1 MDFTAGLMPLDT
13 ALAQML
19 DRITPLNATETVP
32 LLQAFSRVT
41 AHDIVSPLDVPGFD
55 NAAMDGYAVR
65 LNDLRDGAAL
75 PVAGKAFAG
84 PPGNPPRP
92 AGGRFRL
99 NTRAPGAAGGRGGGG
114 GGAFSPA
121 PAPRPPPAGRAGT
134 CIRIMTGAPVPEGC
148 DAVVMQEETEQ
159 TEAGVRFIAPVKA
172 GQHIRRRGEDIA
184 HGAVVFPAGTPLTV
198 AELPV
203 LASLGIAEVEVV
215 RKVRVAVFSTGDE
228 LQLPGQPLG
237 DGQIYDTNRL
247 AVHLML
253 QQLGYEVINLGII
266 PDDPAKLRDAFIAA
280 DQQADVVI
288 SSGGVSVGEADY
300 TKTIL
305 EELGEIGFWKLAIK
319 PGKPF
324 AFGKLSSS
332 WFCGLPGNPVSAT
345 VTFCQL
351 VQPLLAK
358 LSGKHG
364 PLQAPRLRVRAA
376 TRLKKSPGR
385 LDFQRGIL
393 QRNPDGELVVNTTG
407 HQGSHIFSSFSLGNC
422 FIVLE
427 RERGHVEAGE
437 WVEVEPFSHLFGGL

>member
-13 ALAQML
+13 ALTQML
-19 DRITPLNATETVP
+19 NRITPLNATETVP

-41 AHDIVSPLDVPGFD
+41 AHDLVSPLDVPGFD
-55 NAAMDGYAVR
+55 NSAMDGYAVR
-65 LNDLRDGAAL
+65 LAELTDGAVL

-84 PPGNPPRP
+84 QPFNDVWP
-92 AGGRFRL
+92 
-99 NTRAPGAAGGRGGGG
+99 
-114 GGAFSPA
+114 
-121 PAPRPPPAGRAGT
+121 AGT

-148 DAVVMQEETEQ
+148 DAVVMQEQTEQ
-159 TEAGVRFIAPVKA
+159 SDGGVRFIAPVKS
-172 GQHIRRRGEDIA
+172 GQNIRRRGEDIA
-184 HGAVVFPAGTPLTV
+184 NGAVVFPAGTRLTV

-203 LASLGIAEVEVV
+203 LASLGIAEVEVI

-228 LQLPGQPLG
+228 LQLPGQPLA

-253 QQLGYEVINLGII
+253 QELGCEVVNLGII
-266 PDDPAKLRDAFIAA
+266 PDDPAKLREVFIQA

-300 TKTIL
+300 TKEIL

-324 AFGKLSSS
+324 AFGKLNHS
-332 WFCGLPGNPVSAT
+332 WFCGLPGNPVSAAL
-345 VTFCQL
+345 TFYQL

-358 LSGKHG
+358 LSGNVG
-364 PLQAPRLRVRAA
+364 QTQPMRLRVRAA
-376 TRLKKSPGR
+376 SRLKKSPGR

-393 QRNPDGELVVNTTG
+393 QRNPDGELVVSSTG

-427 RERGHVEAGE
+427 RERDNVEAGE
-437 WVEVEPFSHLFGGL
+437 WVEVEPFNHLFGGL

>member
-84 PPGNPPRP
+84 QPFNDAWP
-92 AGGRFRL
+92 
-99 NTRAPGAAGGRGGGG
+99 
-114 GGAFSPA
+114 
-121 PAPRPPPAGRAGT
+121 AGT

-266 PDDPAKLRDAFIAA
+266 PDDPAKLRDAFIDA

-305 EELGEIGFWKLAIK
+305 EELGRSASGSWR
-319 PGKPF
+319 
-324 AFGKLSSS
+324 LSR
-332 WFCGLPGNPVSAT
+332 GNPSPSASSAAAGSAACRVTRCPPPSPSVSWCNPCWRNSRAST
-345 VTFCQL
+345 ARFRRPACG
-351 VQPLLAK
+351 
-358 LSGKHG
+358 S
-364 PLQAPRLRVRAA
+364 APPRA
-376 TRLKKSPGR
+376 
-385 LDFQRGIL
+385 
-393 QRNPDGELVVNTTG
+393 
-407 HQGSHIFSSFSLGNC
+407 
-422 FIVLE
+422 
-427 RERGHVEAGE
+427 
-437 WVEVEPFSHLFGGL
+437 